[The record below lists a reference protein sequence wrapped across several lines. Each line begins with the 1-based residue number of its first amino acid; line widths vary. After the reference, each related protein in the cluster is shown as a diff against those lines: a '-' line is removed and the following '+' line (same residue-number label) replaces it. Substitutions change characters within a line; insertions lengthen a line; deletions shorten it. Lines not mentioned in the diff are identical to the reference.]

1 MSEVLRQLF
10 AKQYVQDSSAE
21 VQEQLRFL
29 AEAAPGYIADLLNR
43 AEIFPGTKLLKIT
56 SIQYQQDKPIFG
68 IFTYF
73 DIETEAGKVYNYQ
86 YFGWKQGPNSGTKA
100 LVAFIEE
107 TGGKRKI
114 THLCFM
120 ETFKFAPAKV
130 MLDLIG
136 GFSESGEI
144 GNATLRREL
153 EEEVGITQDDIVET
167 ISLGRLMVDAGMT
180 NNHPNLALVL
190 VRPNNSEKFAQH
202 INTDPH
208 EMPGKF
214 KVYPWS
220 SLKELVK
227 TNDDSFFLA
236 AIARTAYVNEV

>member
-10 AKQYVQDSSAE
+10 AKQYINNSSAE
-21 VQEQLRFL
+21 VWEQLKFL
-29 AEAAPGYIADLLNR
+29 AEAAPGYIADLLIR
-43 AEIFPGTKLLKIT
+43 PEVWPGGKLLEIT
-56 SIQYQQDKPIFG
+56 SIQYERDKPIFG
-68 IFTYF
+68 ILTFCDVLTYEGTTNNQQF
-73 DIETEAGKVYNYQ
+73 HS
-86 YFGWKQGPNSGTKA
+86 WRQGPNSATKA
-100 LVAFIEE
+100 LVAFVENR
-107 TGGKRKI
+107 GGKRVI
-114 THLCFM
+114 THLCFL
-120 ETFKFAPAKV
+120 EKFKFPIGRTT
-130 MLDLIG
+130 LDLIG

-167 ISLGRLMVDAGMT
+167 IPLGRLMVDAGMT

-214 KVYPWS
+214 KIYPWS
-220 SLKELVK
+220 SLEELVK
-227 TNDDSFFLA
+227 TNDDAFFLA
-236 AIARTAYVNEV
+236 AVARMAFIK

>member
-10 AKQYVQDSSAE
+10 AKQYVQDSNE
-21 VQEQLRFL
+21 VVHEQLKFL
-29 AEAAPGYIADLLNR
+29 AEAAPGFIANLLER
-43 AEIFPGTKLLKIT
+43 REVFPGGKLLKIT

-73 DIETEAGKVYNYQ
+73 DIQTDAGKVYNYQ

-100 LVAFIEE
+100 LVGFVE
-107 TGGKRKI
+107 TKDGERKI
-114 THLCFM
+114 THLCLM
-120 ETFKFAPAKV
+120 ETFKFAPAQV

-167 ISLGRLMVDAGMT
+167 IPLGRLMVDAGMT
-180 NNHPNLALVL
+180 DNHPNLALVL
-190 VRPNNSEKFAQH
+190 VRPNNSEKFTQH

-214 KVYPWS
+214 KIYPWS
-220 SLKELVK
+220 SLEELVK
-227 TNDDSFFLA
+227 TNDDAFFLA
-236 AIARTAYVNEV
+236 AVARMAFIK